1 MFDIITIGHFALD
14 RIFLPGSPRTRK
26 TLGGPPTYT
35 SLAAKKMGAK
45 VSVISKVG
53 GDFPAKYVKWL
64 REQGVDLSGLKISED
79 SQTTSF
85 MLKYYHGGERDLIL
99 RSRAPPISA
108 EDLSPSMK
116 ARAVHVSP
124 IANEISVDLIEM
136 VSSMT
141 PIISLDPQGLLR
153 RFNDDGKM
161 SLQKMDD
168 LSFLRC
174 INIFKSSEKEI
185 KALTGRES
193 VTEAIDKIR
202 SYGIEVAIAT
212 MGEKGS
218 LLSFSNKFYMVPP
231 AKSKIIL
238 DPTGA
243 GDVFIGAFI
252 TEYLRNAD
260 PLWCTCV
267 GAAAASFVIEKI
279 GPKGF
284 RGNREIYRRA
294 APIYEKTLKL
304 QL

>member
-14 RIFLPGSPRTRK
+14 CIFLPGSPRPRK

-85 MLKYYHGGERDLIL
+85 MLKYYPGGERDLIL
-99 RSRAPPISA
+99 TSRAPPISA

-116 ARAVHVSP
+116 ARAVHASP
-124 IANEISVDLIEM
+124 IANEISADLIKM
-136 VSSMT
+136 VSYMGS
-141 PIISLDPQGLLR
+141 IISLDPQGLLR
-153 RFNDDGKM
+153 RFDNYGKM

-168 LSFLRC
+168 LSFLRY

-193 VTEAIDKIR
+193 VTEAINKIR
-202 SYGIEVAIAT
+202 SYGIEVAIVT

-252 TEYLRNAD
+252 TEYLRNID
-260 PLWCTCV
+260 PLWCACV

>member
-14 RIFLPGSPRTRK
+14 LILLPGSPKPRK

-35 SLAAKKMGAK
+35 SLAAKKMGAS

-53 GDFPAKYVKWL
+53 GDFPEKYVKWL
-64 REQGVDLSGLKISED
+64 RDQGVDLSGLKISENF
-79 SQTTSF
+79 QTTSF
-85 MLKYYHGGERDLIL
+85 MLKYYPGGERDLIL
-99 RSRAPPISA
+99 RSRAPPISV

-116 ARAVHVSP
+116 ARAIHLSP
-124 IANEISVDLIEM
+124 IVNEISANLIEM
-136 VSSMT
+136 ASSMT

-153 RFNDDGKM
+153 RFNNDGKM
-161 SLQKMDD
+161 SLQKIDD
-168 LSFLRC
+168 LSFLKY

-193 VTEAIDKIR
+193 VTEAIDKVK

-218 LLSFSNKFYMVPP
+218 LLSFSNKFYKVPP
-231 AKSKIIL
+231 AESKIIL

-279 GPKGF
+279 GPEGF

-294 APIYEKTLKL
+294 VPIYEKTLKL

>member
-1 MFDIITIGHFALD
+1 MFDIITVGHFALD
-14 RIFLPGSPRTRK
+14 IIFLPGLPRPRK

-35 SLAAKKMGAK
+35 SLAAKKMGAS

-64 REQGVDLSGLKISED
+64 REQGVDLSGLKVSEG
-79 SQTTSF
+79 SRTTSF
-85 MLKYYHGGERDLIL
+85 MLKYYIRGERDLIL
-99 RSRAPPISA
+99 RNRAPPISA
-108 EDLSPSMK
+108 KDLSPSMK

-124 IANEISVDLIEM
+124 IANEISADLIEM
-136 VSSMT
+136 VSSMM

-174 INIFKSSEKEI
+174 INIFKSSENEMKT
-185 KALTGRES
+185 LTGKKS
-193 VTEAIDKIR
+193 ITEAVEKIR

-218 LLSFSNKFYMVPP
+218 LLSFNNKFYMVPP
-231 AKSKIIL
+231 AKSRVIL

-252 TEYLRNAD
+252 TEYLKNAD

-267 GAAAASFVIEKI
+267 GAAAASFIIEKI